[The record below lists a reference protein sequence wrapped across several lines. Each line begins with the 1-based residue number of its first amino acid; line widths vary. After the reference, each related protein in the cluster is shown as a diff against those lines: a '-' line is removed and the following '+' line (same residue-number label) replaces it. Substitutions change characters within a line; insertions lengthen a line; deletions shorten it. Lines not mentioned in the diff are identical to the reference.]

1 MAPKIL
7 VVDDDVELGALISPQ
22 LRRRGFEVSVVTTA
36 DAALGRLAQEL
47 PDVLVS
53 DLQLGGM
60 NGIELCRQ
68 VVERHPELPIVIMTA
83 HGSIERA
90 VAAIRAGAYDFIT
103 KPLDFAA
110 LGLTL
115 ERAVQLRALR
125 EEVARL
131 RRTVDQTRRFEDLL
145 GTSAPMREVY
155 DLLERVAGTDISVL
169 VTGESG
175 TGKELVARA
184 LHRRS
189 RRKDGPLVAI
199 NCSAL
204 PENLLESELF
214 GHVKGAFTDARADKQ
229 GLFVQAHGGTL
240 FLDEVGELPLGLQPK
255 LLRALQER
263 KVRPVGASAELS
275 IDVRVVS
282 ATNVDL
288 EEAVR
293 QRRFREDLFFRLN
306 VLHIPLPPLR
316 ERTGDVLLLAQRFL
330 EQAAVLA
337 NKKQLSLSDEAAER
351 LVAYP
356 WPGNVRELQNCIE
369 RAVAF
374 SSGGSISVRD
384 LPEKVKT
391 YRSAPAT
398 LGPEGG
404 TFLPLH
410 EMERRYIFTVLEAM
424 GGNKSG
430 AAAVLGVDRRTLY
443 RKLAEYRGTPEE
455 SPEGAEPPSAERRAE
470 SERPQGAAPRRPRE

>member
-1 MAPKIL
+1 MPPRVL
-7 VVDDDVELGALISPQ
+7 VVDDDEQLAGLIALQ
-22 LRRRGFEVSVVTTA
+22 LRHRGFSVNTVPSA
-36 DAALGRLAQEL
+36 DAALGRLAEEL

-53 DLQLGGM
+53 DLQLGGLS
-60 NGIELCRQ
+60 GIDLCHR
-68 VVERHPELPIVIMTA
+68 VVERYPELPIVLITA

-90 VAAIRAGAYDFIT
+90 VTAIRAGAYDFIS

-110 LGLTL
+110 LALTL

-125 EEVARL
+125 EEINRL
-131 RRTVDQTRRFEDLL
+131 RRTVEQTRRFDDLL
-145 GTSAPMREVY
+145 GTSAAMREVY
-155 DLLERVAGTDISVL
+155 ELLERVANTDISVL

-204 PENLLESELF
+204 PEALLESELF
-214 GHVKGAFTDARADKQ
+214 GHVKGAFTDARADKP

-263 KVRPVGASAELS
+263 KVRPVGGATE
-275 IDVRVVS
+275 IPFDVRVVS

-288 EEAVR
+288 EEAVN
-293 QRRFREDLFFRLN
+293 QKRFRQDLFFRLN
-306 VLHIPLPPLR
+306 VVHLPLPPLR
-316 ERTGDVLLLAQRFL
+316 QRGGDVLLLAQRFL
-330 EQAAVLA
+330 EQVSVLTD
-337 NKKQLSLSDEAAER
+337 KKVTGVSEEAAER
-351 LVAYP
+351 LLAYP

-369 RAVAF
+369 RAVALTTRE
-374 SSGGSISVRD
+374 SIAVRD
-384 LPEKVKT
+384 LPEKVRQ
-391 YRSAPAT
+391 YRSAPGN

-404 TFLPLH
+404 TFLPLY
-410 EMERRYIFTVLEAM
+410 EMEKRYILTVLEAV
-424 GGNKSG
+424 GGNKSN
-430 AAAVLGVDRRTLY
+430 AATILGVDRRTLY
-443 RKLAEYRGTPEE
+443 RKLAEYRAGPAEE
-455 SPEGAEPPSAERRAE
+455 E
-470 SERPQGAAPRRPRE
+470 

>member
-1 MAPKIL
+1 MPPKVL
-7 VVDDDVELGALISPQ
+7 VVDDDEQLAGLISLQ
-22 LRRRGFEVSVVTTA
+22 LRHRGFSVTTVPSV
-36 DAALGRLAQEL
+36 DAALGRLEQEL

-53 DLQLGGM
+53 DLQLGGLS
-60 NGIELCRQ
+60 GIDLCRR
-68 VVERHPELPIVIMTA
+68 VVERYPELPIVLITA

-90 VAAIRAGAYDFIT
+90 VAAIRAGAYDFIS

-110 LGLTL
+110 LALTL

-125 EEVARL
+125 EEISRL
-131 RRTVDQTRRFEDLL
+131 RRTVEQTRRFDDLL
-145 GTSAPMREVY
+145 GTSAAMREVY
-155 DLLERVAGTDISVL
+155 ELLERVANTDISVL

-204 PENLLESELF
+204 PEALLESELF
-214 GHVKGAFTDARADKQ
+214 GHVKGAFTDARADKP

-240 FLDEVGELPLGLQPK
+240 FLDEVGDLPLGLQPK

-263 KVRPVGASAELS
+263 KVRPVGATAEVP

-288 EEAVR
+288 EEAVH
-293 QRRFREDLFFRLN
+293 QKRFRQDLFFRLN
-306 VLHIPLPPLR
+306 VVHLPLPPLR
-316 ERTGDVLLLAQRFL
+316 QRGGDVLLLAQRFL
-330 EQAAVLA
+330 EQVSVLTD
-337 NKKQLSLSDEAAER
+337 KKVKGLSEEAAER
-351 LVAYP
+351 LLAYP

-369 RAVAF
+369 RAVALTA
-374 SSGGSISVRD
+374 SESVSVRD
-384 LPEKVKT
+384 LPEKVRQ
-391 YRSAPAT
+391 YRSAPGN

-410 EMERRYIFTVLEAM
+410 EMEKRYILTVLEAM
-424 GGNKSG
+424 GGNKST
-430 AAAVLGVDRRTLY
+430 AATVLGVDRRTLY
-443 RKLAEYRGTPEE
+443 RKLAEYRSGSEGDADAPE
-455 SPEGAEPPSAERRAE
+455 PSAPGRSR
-470 SERPQGAAPRRPRE
+470 

>member
-1 MAPKIL
+1 MAPKVL

-22 LRRRGFEVSVVTTA
+22 LRRRGFDVSVVTTA
-36 DAALGRLAQEL
+36 DAALARLSREL

-53 DLQLGGM
+53 DLQLDGIS
-60 NGIELCRQ
+60 GIELCRQ

-110 LGLTL
+110 LALTL
-115 ERAVQLRALR
+115 ERALQVRALR
-125 EEVARL
+125 EEIRRL
-131 RRTVDQTRRFEDLL
+131 RKTVDQTRRFEELL
-145 GTSAPMREVY
+145 GTSAAMRAVY
-155 DLLERVAGTDISVL
+155 ALLERVAPTDISVL

-184 LHRRS
+184 LHRSS

-204 PENLLESELF
+204 PEALLESELF
-214 GHVKGAFTDARADKQ
+214 GHVKGAFTDARSDKQ

-263 KVRPVGASAELS
+263 KVRPVGANAEVP

-282 ATNVDL
+282 ATNMDL

-293 QRRFREDLFFRLN
+293 QKRFREDLFFRLN
-306 VLHIPLPPLR
+306 VVHVPMPPLR
-316 ERTGDVLLLAQRFL
+316 ERAGDVLLLAQRFL
-330 EQAAVLA
+330 EQAMALMDRPMMG
-337 NKKQLSLSDEAAER
+337 LSEEAAER
-351 LVAYP
+351 LLAYP

-369 RAVAF
+369 RASAF
-374 SSGGSISVRD
+374 SSGGAISVRD
-384 LPEKVKT
+384 LPEKVRA
-391 YRSAPAT
+391 YRTTSTP
-398 LGPEGG
+398 LNSEGG
-404 TFLPLH
+404 TFLSLH
-410 EMERRYIFTVLEAM
+410 EMEKRYILTVLEAM

-430 AAAVLGVDRRTLY
+430 AAAVLGLDRRTLY

-455 SPEGAEPPSAERRAE
+455 DPDAAEPLSSERR
-470 SERPQGAAPRRPRE
+470 SGPERPVPPRRPRE